1 LWTTVKTIFGM
12 IEINKELEEKIK
24 LLIKKGNLIEAVSLV
39 QQELQLGLRKS
50 KEIVDDHRNKK

>member
-1 LWTTVKTIFGM
+1 M